1 MYTIDEFD
9 KGKTK
14 VLKYILYKK
23 RTESEIRTKFSK
35 EMEENLLEDI
45 IEYLKEAK
53 YIDDK
58 EYIRK
63 TINNFIVLKNLSIK
77 ELKYKLLAKG
87 LNKNDV
93 QDYIYENKEELEE
106 YEKKSASN
114 IIYKKS
120 TSVDMEEIKQ
130 YLLKKGYKTENI
142 NINMKSLYEQNKDII
157 AWIRINNSNINYP
170 IMQTKNNPNFYLRK
184 NFYKAYSY

>member
-1 MYTIDEFD
+1 MYTLEEFD

-23 RTESEIRTKFSK
+23 RTEREIRTKFAK
-35 EMEENLLEDI
+35 EYEENLLEDI

-63 TINNFIVLKNLSIK
+63 AVNNFIALKNLSVR
-77 ELKYKLLAKG
+77 ELKYKLMAKG
-87 LNKNDV
+87 LNKNDIE
-93 QDYIYENKEELEE
+93 DYIYENKEELDE
-106 YEKKSASN
+106 YERKSMEN

-120 TSVDMEEIKQ
+120 ASMEHDEIKQ
-130 YLLKKGYKTENI
+130 YLMKKGFR
-142 NINMKSLYEQNKDII
+142 DV
-157 AWIRINNSNINYP
+157 P
-170 IMQTKNNPNFYLRK
+170 
-184 NFYKAYSY
+184 